1 MAEIKMNESQSQE
14 ISNYYREFSK
24 KYNLDLNKLVYDED
38 GFMNSCYPDGFPDF
52 DGDVIYSEKYWSEF
66 EKWLKDVKGIELD
79 EGKNKSCR
87 RASKRLTED
96 GKTEKIRLIWDDCTP
111 TKERRPTTESDI
123 WDDIHIEDFNSKD
136 EFVAFII
143 GYFLDGDNDLEE
155 YGEDPFEA
163 ALNFIESS
171 NDDPGDGSPNFLY
184 ISLNGEELDEFTLS
198 YDSLLDLDLEHI
210 SENNLKQAMIEYE
223 FGDDDEEE
231 WDEEEYDD
239 EEDFDES
246 LNEEYVEHDDEYYY
260 DALEEAEKNGTLEQL
275 VFDLKYQDQLYFVFN
290 YLEDHHMLPYKLHY
304 PELTFNAWFRSF
316 HGEWDYVEDTIEYDY
331 DFYCEL
337 EDLTDYL
344 KATYGSA
351 TITGKQLKEFDA
363 DDFEKFLL
371 DKYEEAASEE
381 AERNYEPEPDV
392 DPDDY
397 RYRDESLN
405 DTSKGI
411 SIQEALNMLSKTE

>member
-14 ISNYYREFSK
+14 IGNYYREFSK

-52 DGDVIYSEKYWSEF
+52 DGDVIYSEKYWGEF

-143 GYFLDGDNDLEE
+143 GYFLDGGNDLEE
-155 YGEDPFEA
+155 YGEDPFAA
-163 ALNFIESS
+163 ALNFIEIS

-231 WDEEEYDD
+231 
-239 EEDFDES
+239 DFNES
-246 LNEEYVEHDDEYYY
+246 LNEEYVKHDIGYYW
-260 DALEEAEKNGTLEQL
+260 DVFEEAENNNTLDQL
-275 VFDLKYQDQLYFVFN
+275 VFDLNRGDQFDFIEE
-290 YLEDHHMLPYKLHY
+290 YLMESDAIPSYSSYTLHY
-304 PELTFNAWFRSF
+304 PELTFNAWFPSF
-316 HGEWDYVEDTIEYDY
+316 DGEWDYVEETKEYDY
-331 DFYCEL
+331 EVNYESDALADYC
-337 EDLTDYL
+337 
-344 KATYGSA
+344 KKTYDN

-363 DDFEKFLL
+363 DNFEKFLL
-371 DKYEEAASEE
+371 DRYEEAASEE
-381 AERNYEPEPDV
+381 AERNYEPESGSR

-397 RYRDESLN
+397 EYYYRYSAESLN

>member
-14 ISNYYREFSK
+14 IGNYYREFSK

-52 DGDVIYSEKYWSEF
+52 DGDVIYSEKYWGEF

-87 RASKRLTED
+87 RTSKRLTED

-111 TKERRPTTESDI
+111 TRERRPTTESDI

-155 YGEDPFEA
+155 YGADPFEA

-184 ISLNGEELDEFTLS
+184 ISLNGKELPKYTLS
-198 YDSLLDLDLEHI
+198 YDSILDLDSEHI
-210 SENNLKQAMIEYE
+210 SADNLKRAMIEYE

-231 WDEEEYDD
+231 WDEEEWDE

-246 LNEEYVEHDDEYYY
+246 LNEEYVKHNDEYYY
-260 DALEEAEKNGTLEQL
+260 DALEEAEKNGTLDQL
-275 VFDLKYQDQLYFVFN
+275 VFDLKYQDQ
-290 YLEDHHMLPYKLHY
+290 
-304 PELTFNAWFRSF
+304 
-316 HGEWDYVEDTIEYDY
+316 
-331 DFYCEL
+331 
-337 EDLTDYL
+337 
-344 KATYGSA
+344 
-351 TITGKQLKEFDA
+351 
-363 DDFEKFLL
+363 
-371 DKYEEAASEE
+371 
-381 AERNYEPEPDV
+381 
-392 DPDDY
+392 
-397 RYRDESLN
+397 
-405 DTSKGI
+405 
-411 SIQEALNMLSKTE
+411 